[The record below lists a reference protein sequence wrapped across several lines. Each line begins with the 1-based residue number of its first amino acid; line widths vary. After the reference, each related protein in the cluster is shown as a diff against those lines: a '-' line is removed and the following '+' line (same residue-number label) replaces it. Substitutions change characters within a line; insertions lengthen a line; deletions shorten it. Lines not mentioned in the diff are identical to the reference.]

1 MKRMIFSIIVSTKN
15 NVSVIGFV
23 VRSIC
28 SAAIHLNLRCNVA
41 SELVLVDGM
50 SKDGT
55 IEKAY
60 KEIKECKDILYDVKI
75 LKDPGVS
82 LSFSRKVG
90 VEHSRGDIIMF
101 LDGDIILSRS
111 FGLHLCKYIER
122 AETWDALI
130 PHTMIAPLEGFSE
143 TFDILVTRVIQKQ
156 TKNIFPRIVKATF
169 IRGKP
174 FLGLLSRFW
183 GEDLLLLHQ
192 LRALKARIL
201 SAKDLV
207 VYKYEESSFINY
219 WRKHLRYGEGMQR
232 DLDRYARRILLRD
245 LVLRRLSYIDV
256 FFPVL
261 SLYTFVSVALAL
273 RGSSLKDSIVNG
285 VRVSLLRYSIKLAMA
300 MGEIKSK
307 VSSYGD

>member
-1 MKRMIFSIIVSTKN
+1 MILSIIVSTKN
-15 NVSVIGFV
+15 NASVIRFV

-28 SAAIHLNLRCNVA
+28 SAAVHLNLRCNVA
-41 SELVLVDGM
+41 SELVLVDGT

-55 IEKAY
+55 LEKAY
-60 KEIKECKDILYDVKI
+60 EEIKGCKDILHDVKI
-75 LKDPGVS
+75 LKDPGIS

-101 LDGDIILSRS
+101 LDGDIILPHS
-111 FGLHLCKYIER
+111 FGLQLCKYIKR
-122 AETWDALI
+122 VETWDALI
-130 PHTMIAPLEGFSE
+130 PYTMIVPLKGFSE
-143 TFDILVTRVIQKQ
+143 TFNIFVTDVLQKQ
-156 TKNIFPRIVKATF
+156 IENMFPRIVKATF
-169 IRGKP
+169 IQGKL

-201 SAKDLV
+201 PAKDLII
-207 VYKYEESSFINY
+207 YKYEEPSFINY

-232 DLDRYARRILLRD
+232 DLNKYARRILLRD

-256 FFPVL
+256 FFPIL

-273 RGSSLKDSIVNG
+273 RGSLLRDRIVNG
-285 VRVSLLRYSIKLAMA
+285 VRVSLLRYSIRFAM
-300 MGEIKSK
+300 MIGEIKSR
-307 VSSYGD
+307 

>member
-1 MKRMIFSIIVSTKN
+1 MILSIIVSTKN
-15 NVSVIGFV
+15 NASVIRFV

-28 SAAIHLNLRCNVA
+28 SAAVHLNLRCNVA

-55 IEKAY
+55 LEKAY
-60 KEIKECKDILYDVKI
+60 EEIKGCKDILHDVKI
-75 LKDPGVS
+75 LKDPGIS

-101 LDGDIILSRS
+101 LDGDIILPHS
-111 FGLHLCKYIER
+111 FGFQLCKYIKR
-122 AETWDALI
+122 VETWDALI
-130 PHTMIAPLEGFSE
+130 PYTMIVPLKGFSE
-143 TFDILVTRVIQKQ
+143 TFNIFVTDVLQKQ
-156 TKNIFPRIVKATF
+156 IENTFPRIVKATF
-169 IRGKP
+169 IQGKP

-201 SAKDLV
+201 PAKDLII
-207 VYKYEESSFINY
+207 YKYEEQSFINY

-232 DLDRYARRILLRD
+232 DLNKYARRILLRD

-256 FFPVL
+256 FFPIL

-273 RGSSLKDSIVNG
+273 RGSLLRDRIVNG
-285 VRVSLLRYSIKLAMA
+285 VRVSLLRYSIRFAM
-300 MGEIKSK
+300 MIGEIKSR
-307 VSSYGD
+307 